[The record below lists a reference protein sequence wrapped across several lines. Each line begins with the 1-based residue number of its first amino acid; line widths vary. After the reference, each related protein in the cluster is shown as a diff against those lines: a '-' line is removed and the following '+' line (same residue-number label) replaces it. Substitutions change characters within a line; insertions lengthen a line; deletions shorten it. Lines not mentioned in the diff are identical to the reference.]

1 MKKIE
6 GRFRTWKSKKQWLF
20 AGTVVTAGLLFSAL
34 ASALLLGSG
43 FGSQRVGHPDNH
55 QVGLSG
61 DNRGSQL
68 PGLSGS
74 NEGQQLPGLSGS
86 NEGSHLS
93 GLSGDNGG
101 QRLSGLGGS
110 NGGSQLPGL
119 SG

>member
-1 MKKIE
+1 ME

-43 FGSQRVGHPDNH
+43 VGSQRVGNPDKH
-55 QVGLSG
+55 QV
-61 DNRGSQL
+61 
-68 PGLSGS
+68 
-74 NEGQQLPGLSGS
+74 
-86 NEGSHLS
+86 
-93 GLSGDNGG
+93 
-101 QRLSGLGGS
+101 GLGGS

>member
-6 GRFRTWKSKKQWLF
+6 GRFRIWKSKKQWLF

-74 NEGQQLPGLSGS
+74 NEGSQLPGLSGS
-86 NEGSHLS
+86 NEGS
-93 GLSGDNGG
+93 
-101 QRLSGLGGS
+101 
-110 NGGSQLPGL
+110 QLPGL